1 MENQYMLLE
10 HSQKKNIYIYIC
22 CLNLE
27 LIYLNLNIAS
37 NHVIKLM
44 LDNILTFGSVYFNSI
59 KIDIFVTF
67 VFVFREILT
76 TALRVLV

>member
-1 MENQYMLLE
+1 
-10 HSQKKNIYIYIC
+10 
-22 CLNLE
+22 
-27 LIYLNLNIAS
+27 
-37 NHVIKLM
+37 M

-76 TALRVLV
+76 TALREGKLLGTPGVP

>member
-1 MENQYMLLE
+1 M
-10 HSQKKNIYIYIC
+10 
-22 CLNLE
+22 NLE

-44 LDNILTFGSVYFNSI
+44 LDNILTFGSVYFKSI

-76 TALRVLV
+76 TALREGKLLGTPGVP